1 MQEIKRGKRRKRNM
15 SLYYATVVF
24 IALVIFAILSV
35 TVFFKIETVIVTGSS
50 IYSVQDIIS
59 ASGIEGGENM
69 IRKNMGK
76 SEKMITDK
84 LIYIET
90 AKITRKLPSSVEIEV
105 TPCVESACM
114 QNEDGWFIIS
124 KKGKI
129 LREAESPPQG
139 MIIFYG
145 TEPAEDIGIG
155 SVFASAE
162 GNKTDVIYELLE
174 REQAGG
180 FAEKMTSFDVTN
192 RVNIS
197 CMYEDRINI
206 ELGAISDLDYK
217 FRFAEEII
225 STKLPDNAEGRLRML
240 ENGAQ
245 FLSNSDLEQILEYRR
260 VSEEMSSNTV
270 NEPFETDEEQSEDT
284 SASTKLNFE

>member
-1 MQEIKRGKRRKRNM
+1 MRDVRRGQRRKRNM
-15 SLYYATVVF
+15 SLYYGTVLL

-35 TVFFKIETVIVTGSS
+35 TVFFRTETVIITGSS
-50 IYSVQDIIS
+50 VYSIDEIIS

-76 SEKMITDK
+76 AEERITSE
-84 LIYIET
+84 LVYIET
-90 AKITRKLPSSVEIEV
+90 AHISRKLPSSVEISV

-114 QNEDGWFIIS
+114 QYDEGWFIVS
-124 KKGKI
+124 AKGKV
-129 LREAESPPQG
+129 LRTAESPPEG

-155 SVFASAE
+155 STFASAE
-162 GNKTDVIYELLE
+162 ENKTEVIYELLE
-174 REQAGG
+174 KRLSGG
-180 FAEKMTSFDVTN
+180 FAEKMTSFDVTS

-225 STKLPDNAEGRLRML
+225 TLYLEDNAEGRLRML

-245 FLSNSDLEQILEYRR
+245 FMSNSDLEQIMEFRR
-260 VSEEMSSNTV
+260 AQEEAAEQALT
-270 NEPFETDEEQSEDT
+270 EPAETDAEPSEDT